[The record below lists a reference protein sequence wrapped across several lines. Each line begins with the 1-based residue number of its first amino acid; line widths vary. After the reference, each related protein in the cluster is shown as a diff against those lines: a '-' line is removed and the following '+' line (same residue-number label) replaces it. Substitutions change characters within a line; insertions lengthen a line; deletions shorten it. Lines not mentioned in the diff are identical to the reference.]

1 MNPNNNKHF
10 NDEALRINRML
21 KKENDALKLEIKSLW
36 SDLSEL
42 EKLLAKYKETFTIDE
57 IKEAWTSLASDGII
71 SATDL
76 VEELEQ
82 RLK

>member
-1 MNPNNNKHF
+1 MNAYNQ
-10 NDEALRINRML
+10 ALQINRDL
-21 KKENDALKLEIKSLW
+21 KKKLDK
-36 SDLSEL
+36 
-42 EKLLAKYKETFTIDE
+42 TFTIDE
-57 IKEAWTSLASDGII
+57 IKEVWTVLANQGII